1 MQIFQDLMP
10 SLRLGRWTP
19 SVLRKHLLNEETESI
34 ESLCHLMM
42 ESDGEYTSL
51 LLAERILIAYEGLTE
66 PELLDAMHVGL
77 VVGGSIVIPHMRRA
91 IATLDELDEQDQ

>member
-34 ESLCHLMM
+34 ESLCHIIM
-42 ESDGEYTSL
+42 ESAG
-51 LLAERILIAYEGLTE
+51 
-66 PELLDAMHVGL
+66 
-77 VVGGSIVIPHMRRA
+77 
-91 IATLDELDEQDQ
+91 